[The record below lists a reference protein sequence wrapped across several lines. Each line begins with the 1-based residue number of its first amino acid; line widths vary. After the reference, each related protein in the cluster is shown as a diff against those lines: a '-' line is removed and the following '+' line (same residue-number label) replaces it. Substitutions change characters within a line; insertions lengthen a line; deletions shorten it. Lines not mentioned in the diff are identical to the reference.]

1 MTSSLPEDLKKIR
14 WLTENEVSLITGRA
28 LSTLRNERSQGRGLR
43 YAKIGRSVRYRL
55 SDVMAF
61 MESHLVHREG

>member
-43 YAKIGRSVRYRL
+43 YAKVGKSVRYRL
-55 SDVMAF
+55 GDVVDF
-61 MESHLVHREG
+61 MESHLIHVGG

>member
-14 WLTENEVSLITGRA
+14 WLTENEVSLLTGRS

-43 YAKIGRSVRYRL
+43 YAKVGKSVRYRL
-55 SDVMAF
+55 SDVVDF
-61 MESHLVHREG
+61 MERCLVNVDG